1 MVETIEDIVL
11 DHDRRGISALRPRL
25 SSNFCTRAADLI
37 LESPGTAFIVT
48 GFYILDAGAGE
59 TDGPPGAV
67 VIGEGL
73 AALGYKVIYVS
84 DRYAVPQIEQTIGD
98 AAGVVEFPIAPD
110 EESEEFAVD
119 LLSQHS
125 PSVLIAIERCGMTDE
140 GKFRNMHG
148 RDITDYNAKT
158 DFLFGPHDRT
168 VGVGDGGNEIGMGN
182 HADLVAAT
190 EQLVGKPCITGTT
203 ELVIASTSN
212 WGGYGLVAALSERSG
227 RNVLASVERESE
239 ILESFVEA
247 GLVDGMTRKQAPM
260 VDGFS
265 QEENSA
271 MVRRLHEYL
280 GARGVPS

>member
-1 MVETIEDIVL
+1 MAETIEDIIL

-25 SSNFCTRAADLI
+25 STDFCTRAADLI
-37 LESPGTAFIVT
+37 LDAPGTAMIVT
-48 GFYILDAGAGE
+48 GFYIMAAEAGE

-73 AALGYKVIYVS
+73 SALGYRVIYVS
-84 DRYAVPQIEQTIGD
+84 DRYAVPEIRHTVGD
-98 AAGVVEFPIAPD
+98 AAEVVEFPIATD

-119 LLSQHS
+119 LLSSHS
-125 PSVLIAIERCGMTDE
+125 PSVVIAIERCGMTEE

-148 RDITDYNAKT
+148 HDISEYNAKT
-158 DFLFGPHDRT
+158 DYLFAPHGRT

-182 HADLVAAT
+182 HADLVAST
-190 EQLVGKPCITGTT
+190 EQLVGRPCVTQTS

-212 WGGYGLVAALSERSG
+212 WGGYGLVAALSEKAG
-227 RNVLASVERESE
+227 RNVLASVDRERE
-239 ILESFVEA
+239 ILDAFVEA
-247 GLVDGMTRKQAPM
+247 GLVDGMTRANAPM

-271 MVRRLHEYL
+271 IVERLHGYL
-280 GARGVPS
+280 AAHGVTA

>member
-1 MVETIEDIVL
+1 METIEDIVL
-11 DHDRRGISALRPRL
+11 DHDRRGISALRPHL
-25 SSNFCTRAADLI
+25 APDFCTKAADLI
-37 LESPGTAFIVT
+37 LDSPGTAFVVT

-73 AALGYKVIYVS
+73 AQLGYTVVYVS
-84 DRYAVPQIEQTIGD
+84 DRYGAPQIEQVVGG
-98 AAGVVEFPIAPD
+98 AAAVVDFPIASD

-119 LLSQHS
+119 LLAQYS
-125 PSVLIAIERCGMTDE
+125 PSVVIAIERCGMTNE

-148 RDITDYNAKT
+148 RDISDYNAKT
-158 DFLFGPHDRT
+158 DFLFTPHDTT

-182 HADLVAAT
+182 HADLVDST
-190 EQLVGKPCITGTT
+190 EQLVGKPCITKTT
-203 ELVIASTSN
+203 ELIIASTSN

-227 RNVLASVERESE
+227 RNVLASVERERE
-239 ILESFVEA
+239 ILQAFVAA
-247 GLVDGMTRKQAPM
+247 GLVDGMTKEQVPM

-271 MVRRLHEYL
+271 MVGRLHHYL
-280 GARGVPS
+280 AAKGVAS

>member
-1 MVETIEDIVL
+1 METIEDIML
-11 DHDRRGISALRPRL
+11 DNDRRGISALRPSL
-25 SSNFCTRAADLI
+25 SADFCTRAADLI
-37 LESPGTAFIVT
+37 LGQEGTVLIVT
-48 GFYILDAGAGE
+48 GFYILPAGAGE

-73 AALGYKVIYVS
+73 AALGYEVVYVS
-84 DRYAVPQIEQTIGD
+84 DRYAVPEIRHTVGD
-98 AAGVVEFPIAPD
+98 AADVVEFPIASE
-110 EESEEFAVD
+110 EESEEFAID
-119 LLSQHS
+119 LLSARS

-148 RDITDYNAKT
+148 TDITDYNAKT
-158 DFLFGPHDRT
+158 DFLFGPHDCT

-182 HADLVAAT
+182 CADLVAST
-190 EQLVGKPCITGTT
+190 EQLVGQPCITGTT

-212 WGGYGLVAALSERSG
+212 WGGYGLVAALSERAG
-227 RNVLASVERESE
+227 RNVLATEERERE

-247 GLVDGMTRKQAPM
+247 GLVDGMTRRQAPM

-271 MVRRLHEYL
+271 VVRRLHEYL
-280 GARGVPS
+280 AGRGISA